1 MGVREIEF
9 KIFLSL
15 EIFQVHSKKSVLEG
29 ELRPTLDEGPGSNF
43 LETNLDWFETNWILE
58 LDCTLGP

>member
-43 LETNLDWFETNWILE
+43 LETNLD
-58 LDCTLGP
+58 